1 MKTTELIEK
10 LNGLYKISAKVA
22 YGEIKITRVSAQ
34 PYDCHVLF
42 SLPVDAWSILD
53 GVFYSDNLW
62 DTTLV
67 VIGQIANLLDEYVK
81 TPPKD
86 RQEPK
91 YYHFFSTAPIL
102 ADSNKYL
109 AINSINGKYVLTC
122 KNPLLKHFDTVFTQA
137 EKNNMEALGLLV
149 GFEPEEIK
157 SLRHFSQT
165 CT

>member
-10 LNGLYKISAKVA
+10 LNRLYKISAKVA
-22 YGEIKITRVSAQ
+22 YGEIKITRVSDQ

-42 SLPVDAWSILD
+42 VLPVDAWSILD

-81 TPPKD
+81 TPQKD
-86 RQEPK
+86 RSEPK
-91 YYHFFSTAPIL
+91 YYHFFSSAPIL
-102 ADSNKYL
+102 ADSNYKYL
-109 AINSINGKYVLTC
+109 AINMNNGDYVLTC
-122 KNPLLKHFDTVFTQA
+122 KNPVLNNFHTIFSEDR
-137 EKNNMEALGLLV
+137 KNEMEAKGLLV

-157 SLRHFSQT
+157 
-165 CT
+165 

>member
-22 YGEIKITRVSAQ
+22 YGEIKITRVSDH
-34 PYDCHVLF
+34 PYDCHILF

-81 TPPKD
+81 TPQKD
-86 RQEPK
+86 RSEPK

-102 ADSNKYL
+102 ADSNYKYL
-109 AINSINGKYVLTC
+109 AVNMNNGDYVLTC
-122 KNPLLKHFDTVFTQA
+122 KNPPVPSFHTIFS
-137 EKNNMEALGLLV
+137 EERKNEMEAKGLLV

-157 SLRHFSQT
+157 
-165 CT
+165 

>member
-10 LNGLYKISAKVA
+10 LNRLYKISAKVA
-22 YGEIKITRVSAQ
+22 YGEIKITRDTED
-34 PYDCHVLF
+34 PYHCQVLVE
-42 SLPVDAWSILD
+42 LPVDAWSILD

-86 RQEPK
+86 RSESK
-91 YYHFFSTAPIL
+91 HYHFFISAPIL
-102 ADSNKYL
+102 AISNYKYL
-109 AINSINGKYVLTC
+109 AVNMNNGEYVLSC
-122 KNPLLKHFDTVFTQA
+122 KKPALDKFNTVFTQA

-157 SLRHFSQT
+157 
-165 CT
+165 

>member
-22 YGEIKITRVSAQ
+22 YGEIKITRVSDQ
-34 PYDCHVLF
+34 PYDCQVLF
-42 SLPVDAWSILD
+42 SLPVDAWSVLN

-67 VIGQIANLLDEYVK
+67 VIGEIANLLDEYVK

-86 RQEPK
+86 RSEPK
-91 YYHFFSTAPIL
+91 YYHFFSTAPIFS
-102 ADSNKYL
+102 DSTRKYL
-109 AINSINGKYVLTC
+109 AINSNKGEYVLTC
-122 KNPLLKHFDTVFTQA
+122 KNPVLKDFDTVFTQA

-157 SLRHFSQT
+157 
-165 CT
+165 

>member
-10 LNGLYKISAKVA
+10 LNGLHKISAKVA
-22 YGEIKITRVSAQ
+22 YGEINITRDTED
-34 PYDCHVLF
+34 PYDCPVLF
-42 SLPVDAWSILD
+42 SLPIDAWSVLN

-81 TPPKD
+81 TPQKD
-86 RQEPK
+86 RSEPK

-102 ADSNKYL
+102 ADSNYKYL
-109 AINSINGKYVLTC
+109 AINMNNGEYVLTC
-122 KNPLLKHFDTVFTQA
+122 KNPVLNNFHTIFS
-137 EKNNMEALGLLV
+137 EERKNEMEAKGLLV

-157 SLRHFSQT
+157 
-165 CT
+165 